1 MSSPPSRSGV
11 GDVASRLAF
20 FKGLQ
25 AVTNRIH
32 ATENIDEIIFELST
46 DICSLFAADRLTI
59 YVVDESRTTISSR
72 VKTGLHSIRT
82 IRLPIAENSVAGY
95 VALTGQMLNIH
106 DAYDERE
113 LKAISSRMEFRREV
127 DDRTGYRCHQ
137 MLVAPIASPDDGEVL
152 GVIQLINTRNGE
164 VFSAIAEE
172 GVQGLG
178 QTLAIAFAQRRHAL
192 IQPKSRY
199 EGLINDGKLTSAEL
213 EAATSTA
220 REQGVSLEQYLIEH

>member
-1 MSSPPSRSGV
+1 MGGNLDRFVFPDMTKSTSSTPAPRGIA

-25 AVTNRIH
+25 AVTNRVH
-32 ATENIDEIIFELST
+32 ATENIDEIIFELSA
-46 DICSLFAADRLTI
+46 DICALFAADRLTI

-113 LKAISSRMEFRREV
+113 LKKISARMEFRREV
-127 DDRTGYRCHQ
+127 DERTGYRCHQ
-137 MLVAPIASPDDGEVL
+137 MLVAPIANPDDGEVL
-152 GVIQLINTRNGE
+152 GVIQLINSRNSE

-172 GVQGLG
+172 GIQGLG
-178 QTLAIAFAQRRHAL
+178 QTLAIAFAQRRHSL
-192 IQPKSRY
+192 IQPKSKY
-199 EGLINDGKLTSAEL
+199 EGAGE
-213 EAATSTA
+213 
-220 REQGVSLEQYLIEH
+220 